1 MESQGA
7 ATRGGIMADFPAVID
22 LDALDGTDGFQLNGI
37 DPYDYSGF
45 SVASAGDVNGDGF
58 DDLIVGAFM
67 ANALTGQTYVVFGG
81 DGGFP
86 ASLDFASLDGSNGF
100 RLDGANDF
108 DFSGFSVASAGDVN
122 DDGFDD
128 IIIGAWRAGA
138 GGEMYAGASY
148 VVFGH
153 DEPFVPVV
161 DLGGLDGA
169 DGFRLDG
176 IAAGDYS
183 GFSVASA
190 GDVNGDGFDDV
201 IVGAFRASPDGNTY
215 AGETYVVFG
224 QGAPFADT
232 IDLASLDGTD
242 GFRLTGIAPYDYS
255 GFSVAS
261 AGDVN
266 GDGFADLIIGAYGA
280 AGAEP
285 YAGESYIVFGHA
297 SGFAPVVDL
306 GDLDGTNGFRLNG
319 AFGGDYSGY
328 SVASAGDIDGDG
340 YDDLIVGA
348 WQAGG
353 DAFAGE
359 TYVVFGRALR
369 AHSQLDLG
377 SLNGANGFRIDGAN
391 MSDYSGFSVASAG
404 DVNGD
409 GFDDILIGAP
419 GCGCGTGSGYVI
431 FGQRG
436 PFAPSFSLSGLDGEN
451 GFILDGIEV
460 GNRTGNSVAS
470 AGDVNGDGFA
480 DVIIGAPGASGGS
493 GGYAA
498 GETYVIFGRAPTTG
512 VTRTGSAA
520 DQTMLGGAFADTLIG
535 GRGADRL
542 EGGQGDDQLRGG
554 LDDDVL
560 LGGDGNDGLAGGQGA
575 DTLAGGAGDDRLA
588 GGNGDDII
596 DGGDGADFII
606 GGMGQDMLTGGG
618 GADQFQFRATDAGP
632 TRALADLIADFSQAD
647 GDHIRLRLIDAD
659 VNAAG
664 RQSFAWIGDGEF
676 SGTAGELRYAQD
688 GGTTFVEGDTDGDG
702 SSDFAIALTGTVTL
716 VEGDFIL

>member
-266 GDGFADLIIGAYGA
+266 GDGF
-280 AGAEP
+280 
-285 YAGESYIVFGHA
+285 
-297 SGFAPVVDL
+297 
-306 GDLDGTNGFRLNG
+306 
-319 AFGGDYSGY
+319 
-328 SVASAGDIDGDG
+328 
-340 YDDLIVGA
+340 
-348 WQAGG
+348 
-353 DAFAGE
+353 
-359 TYVVFGRALR
+359 
-369 AHSQLDLG
+369 
-377 SLNGANGFRIDGAN
+377 
-391 MSDYSGFSVASAG
+391 
-404 DVNGD
+404 
-409 GFDDILIGAP
+409 DDILIGAP

-535 GRGADRL
+535 GRGADQL

-618 GADQFQFRATDAGP
+618 GADQFQFRATDVGP